1 MRCECGAKMYLGA
14 KGWECS
20 VCHKI
25 EEAVLISFEDYDK
38 RLDNR

>member
-25 EEAVLISFEDYDK
+25 EEAVLMTEEEWIEQQ
-38 RLDNR
+38 RN